1 MVKKNMKGGA
11 EPLTKMEVLDKYPK
25 VAAALEEFAAERK
38 AGGGK
43 MTGSGWWDDFVNW
56 LKDNKVISTVSKIGS
71 IIAGAVGALPLS
83 TALGAVSTGSAA
95 FGYGKKKG
103 GMYSYADAQ
112 AIARGIARPAMRRK
126 VGGKVSK
133 MKKGFTANDMA
144 QHINA
149 VAGISGAGTM
159 VQNHSSQAMRTLGT
173 GTMPSHLQPFL
184 TSRKIKGSG
193 VSQAVGSIGNAGRIK
208 F

>member
-1 MVKKNMKGGA
+1 MVKKRMKGG
-11 EPLTKMEVLDKYPK
+11 EESLTKMEVLDKYPK

-43 MTGSGWWDDFVNW
+43 MTGSGWWGDFVSW

-71 IIAGAVGALPLS
+71 VIAGAVGALPLS
-83 TALGAVSTGSAA
+83 TALGAVSTGSSAL
-95 FGYGKKKG
+95 GYGKKKG

-112 AIARGIARPAMRRK
+112 AIARGI
-126 VGGKVSK
+126 VGKRAVKGG
-133 MKKGFTANDMA
+133 KKGFTANDMA

-149 VAGISGAGTM
+149 VAGISGSGTM

-173 GTMPSHLQPFL
+173 GTKPSHLQPFL
-184 TSRKIKGSG
+184 TSIKIKGSG
-193 VSQAVGSIGNAGRIK
+193 VSQAVGSIGNAGRLK